1 MLRAAAI
8 SSLRQRGALVAAA
21 RSSSRPLKLIPG
33 NSSPRVPVWRALS
46 SEGKK
51 QEPPKPEGEEEM
63 TQEIVL
69 TPGEKV
75 VAGTRLTMWAGA
87 TVFASF
93 CAYYIGK
100 ELIPTYVYNVM
111 LLLLYYC
118 IYSFALFLKAK

>member
-8 SSLRQRGALVAAA
+8 SGLRHRGALLVAA
-21 RSSSRPLKLIPG
+21 RSSQQPLTRLIPR
-33 NSSPRVPVWRALS
+33 NTPRVPVWRALS

-51 QEPPKPEGEEEM
+51 KESPKGDEEEM

-75 VAGTRLTMWAGA
+75 VAGTRLTMWAA
-87 TVFASF
+87 AAVFASF

-100 ELIPTYVYNVM
+100 ELIPT
-111 LLLLYYC
+111 
-118 IYSFALFLKAK
+118 